1 MKPTIS
7 SHYSN
12 DDDRLY
18 RFARRSEP
26 QYYAPRGLHPDA
38 IVMVCCLVLAVAALI
53 GVWYAEGG
61 L

>member
-12 DDDRLY
+12 ERLSLY
-18 RFARRSEP
+18 SFARKADPPWYPE
-26 QYYAPRGLHPDA
+26 RGWGPDA